1 MSSKRHTNHLTR
13 SADVS
18 NNDSEELS
26 TDDGWDW
33 ENNPERWV
41 KHRSQYIKRTT
52 DFDSTDAE
60 VIAWGEIGYS
70 HSGIAKKIDISRS
83 ATKARMS
90 RIDEQ
95 WDCEYDSALWTRRS
109 GYIEIRSPV
118 GIDGTTWGGDD
129 Q

>member
-1 MSSKRHTNHLTR
+1 
-13 SADVS
+13 
-18 NNDSEELS
+18 
-26 TDDGWDW
+26 
-33 ENNPERWV
+33 V

-95 WDCEYDSALWTRRS
+95 FDCEYDSALWTRRP
-109 GYIEIRSPV
+109 GYIEMRSPV
-118 GIDGTTWGGDD
+118 GIDGTAWRDD